1 MNQVEHKEIQEV
13 NLKVDGLVKAFVD
26 QRGEIKEIR
35 DALLGNDFSD
45 KVGLVKQ
52 VLDLR
57 ARVEKL
63 ERYWNNAKW
72 FLVGLAF
79 LGGAG
84 IGKLMSTLSNI
95 VK

>member
-13 NLKVDGLVKAFVD
+13 NLKVDSLVKAFTD

-35 DALLGNDFSD
+35 DALLGNDFSN
-45 KVGLVKQ
+45 KIGLVKR
-52 VLDLR
+52 VIELE

-63 ERYWNNAKW
+63 EKYWNNAKW
-72 FLVGLAF
+72 FLVGLSF

-84 IGKLMSTLSNI
+84 VGKLVSTLSNI
-95 VK
+95 IK